1 MPIHGLGAY
10 VIFFAFLAVVF
21 TPFVLIAWLGGRWPR
36 TDREKHPEQWEQL
49 SANQWRRK
57 RT

>member
-21 TPFVLIAWLGGRWPR
+21 TPFVLIAWIAERWPLR
-36 TDREKHPEQWEQL
+36 PDSEKHPEQWEQL
-49 SANQWRRK
+49 SENQWRK